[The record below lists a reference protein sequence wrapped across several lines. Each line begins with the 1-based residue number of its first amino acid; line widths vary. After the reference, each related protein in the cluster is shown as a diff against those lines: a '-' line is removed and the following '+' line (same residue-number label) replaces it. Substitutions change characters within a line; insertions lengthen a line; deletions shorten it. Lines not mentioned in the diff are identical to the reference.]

1 MPVSGTWL
9 TEWTLFQECM
19 NSFAADIARA
29 TEERKSKQFKHVW
42 NVICGGCWR
51 RIKNAHSA
59 ATARLLCRKWI
70 ADERKN
76 EERKNHGT
84 NVADAGRNASFVFE
98 EYRIQIT
105 RNSFQTADISYFFFC
120 SSVLSSLAN
129 RIMIFFSSLDT
140 LRGISDALAW
150 LMHCCCLFSTLR
162 SFSLDFFPTHTYPN
176 MVHIFSCLSLL
187 GMKWLF
193 WLWRCGCS
201 FCWSV
206 SRAFNF
212 TSIRWVVFVFVFV
225 QFVCGFHA
233 CGHHL
238 VHLTV

>member
-59 ATARLLCRKWI
+59 ATARLLCTKWI

-129 RIMIFFSSLDT
+129 RIMIFFFFARYSSWDQWCARLV
-140 LRGISDALAW
+140 DALLLPFFNLTIILIGFFSHSHLSKHGAYIFMSVIIRHEVTILVMALW
-150 LMHCCCLFSTLR
+150 L
-162 SFSLDFFPTHTYPN
+162 
-176 MVHIFSCLSLL
+176 
-187 GMKWLF
+187 
-193 WLWRCGCS
+193 
-201 FCWSV
+201 
-206 SRAFNF
+206 
-212 TSIRWVVFVFVFV
+212 
-225 QFVCGFHA
+225 
-233 CGHHL
+233 
-238 VHLTV
+238 